1 MKSKTIHVCL
11 LLAVLFFSLFA
22 GGEAVSAQ
30 LEPTKVYVLTVDGTI
45 ELGLSQYVLRGL
57 KQAQQ
62 EQAAVLIEINTFGG
76 RVDAA
81 VEIRDFILRMET
93 PVIAFVRERAIS
105 AGALIA
111 IAAPHIAM
119 APGSTIGA
127 AEPRPLDEKNVS
139 FLRAEFSSTARRNN
153 RDPDIAAAMVDADIK
168 IEGLV
173 ESGKLLT
180 LTAHDALELGYADL
194 LSSYRADVVAHYQL
208 DQLPIIE
215 IERNWAERLAGFV
228 TDPMVSQLLLIVGF
242 LGILIELFSPGFGLP
257 GVIGVLAMGLFFGG
271 RILAGLAGFEV
282 VVLFILGI
290 IMLILEVFVVPGFGI
305 VGILGLLSAFASI
318 FLSFDNFAAA
328 LTSITITLVVVI
340 VMIVLLW
347 RRFQRSSAFK
357 RFVLL
362 TREEKDLGYHGVK
375 DYSHLVGQTG
385 VTVSTLR
392 PAGIVRIG
400 DQRYDVVSDGTFIPN
415 NTKVKVV
422 FVEGNRIVVTE
433 LTDLQQNW

>member
-153 RDPDIAAAMVDADIK
+153 RDPDIAAAMVDADI
-168 IEGLV
+168 
-173 ESGKLLT
+173 
-180 LTAHDALELGYADL
+180 
-194 LSSYRADVVAHYQL
+194 
-208 DQLPIIE
+208 
-215 IERNWAERLAGFV
+215 
-228 TDPMVSQLLLIVGF
+228 
-242 LGILIELFSPGFGLP
+242 
-257 GVIGVLAMGLFFGG
+257 
-271 RILAGLAGFEV
+271 
-282 VVLFILGI
+282 
-290 IMLILEVFVVPGFGI
+290 
-305 VGILGLLSAFASI
+305 
-318 FLSFDNFAAA
+318 
-328 LTSITITLVVVI
+328 
-340 VMIVLLW
+340 
-347 RRFQRSSAFK
+347 
-357 RFVLL
+357 
-362 TREEKDLGYHGVK
+362 
-375 DYSHLVGQTG
+375 
-385 VTVSTLR
+385 
-392 PAGIVRIG
+392 
-400 DQRYDVVSDGTFIPN
+400 
-415 NTKVKVV
+415 
-422 FVEGNRIVVTE
+422 
-433 LTDLQQNW
+433 